1 MKFISHR
8 GNLSG
13 RNTSLE
19 NTPSYVDQAMN
30 SGFYV
35 EVDLWFS
42 DGEYF
47 LGHDA
52 PEHKI
57 SAGWLNSRKEHLY
70 VHAKTIKTI
79 ERLVTSRFDVTYF
92 FHADDECTLTSSGE
106 LWVHP
111 NSAPVTGSIFVMPEI
126 RGVSIEE
133 MKNCSGLCTDYVIQY
148 YDEYNSLGILKNERH
163 KN

>member
-19 NTPSYVDQAMN
+19 NTPSYVDQAIS

-57 SAGWLNSRKEHLY
+57 STGWLTSRKEHLY

-111 NSAPVTGSIFVMPEI
+111 NSVPVAGSIFVMPEI
-126 RGVSIEE
+126 RGVPIEE
-133 MKNCSGLCTDYVIQY
+133 MKDCSGLCTDHVIQY
-148 YDEYNSLGILKNERH
+148 YNEYNSLGILENERR

>member
-13 RNTSLE
+13 RNVSLE
-19 NTPSYVDQAMN
+19 NKPSYIDQAIN
-30 SGFYV
+30 DGFYV

-47 LGHDA
+47 LGHDS
-52 PEHKI
+52 PDHMI
-57 SAGWLNSRKEHLY
+57 SREWLLARKESLY
-70 VHAKTIKTI
+70 VHAKTLSTIK
-79 ERLVTSRFDVTYF
+79 ELVTSRLDITYF
-92 FHADDECTLTSSGE
+92 FHADDDCTLTSSGE

-111 NSAPVTGSIFVMPEI
+111 NSDPVDGSIFVMPEK
-126 RGVSIEE
+126 RGISMKE
-133 MKNCSGLCTDYVIQY
+133 MKDCSGLCTDYVIQY
-148 YDEYNSLGILKNERH
+148 YNEYNSLGILENERH